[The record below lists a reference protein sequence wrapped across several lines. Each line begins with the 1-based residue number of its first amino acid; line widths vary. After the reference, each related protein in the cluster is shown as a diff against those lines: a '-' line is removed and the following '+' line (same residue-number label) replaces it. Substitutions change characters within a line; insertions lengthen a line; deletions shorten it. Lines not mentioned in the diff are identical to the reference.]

1 MKTTAGTPTT
11 ESMAMMASP
20 AMMVLETTAATT
32 TTAMM
37 MVMST
42 RFPNQAPQ
50 VLKHLLVVD

>member
-1 MKTTAGTPTT
+1 MKTMAGTPTT

-20 AMMVLETTAATT
+20 AMMVPETTAATT
-32 TTAMM
+32 IAAMM
-37 MVMST
+37 MVMSA

>member
-20 AMMVLETTAATT
+20 AMMVPKATAATT
-32 TTAMM
+32 TTAMT
-37 MVMST
+37 MVMSA
-42 RFPNQAPQ
+42 RFPNQALQ